1 MDPETP
7 RKSRL
12 SLRKKKRILE
22 LLDAGVQNSYSDL
35 RNLALS
41 SFPLLKVKKY
51 KIAEEYG
58 TFPFLLIAVFSG
70 VKAVYFHFSFQFLCK
85 EMVLVRKSCPD
96 QKLVYTFSDPKFPV
110 KPQLSK
116 GPTTF
121 NSKDSSVK
129 LSSKVQLTSS
139 F

>member
-58 TFPFLLIAVFSG
+58 TFPFLLIVVFFRCQSCL
-70 VKAVYFHFSFQFLCK
+70 FSFFVSIFMQRNGFGK
-85 EMVLVRKSCPD
+85 K
-96 QKLVYTFSDPKFPV
+96 KLPR
-110 KPQLSK
+110 
-116 GPTTF
+116 
-121 NSKDSSVK
+121 
-129 LSSKVQLTSS
+129 SKVGVYIFGSKVSSETSVIKRPDH

>member
-51 KIAEEYG
+51 KIAEPNG
-58 TFPFLLIAVFSG
+58 TFPFLLIVVFFRCQSCL
-70 VKAVYFHFSFQFLCK
+70 FSFFVSIFMQRNGFGK
-85 EMVLVRKSCPD
+85 K
-96 QKLVYTFSDPKFPV
+96 KLPR
-110 KPQLSK
+110 
-116 GPTTF
+116 
-121 NSKDSSVK
+121 
-129 LSSKVQLTSS
+129 SKVGVYIFGSKVSSETSVIKRPDH

>member
-58 TFPFLLIAVFSG
+58 TFPFLLIVVFFPVS
-70 VKAVYFHFSFQFLCK
+70 KLFIFIFIVYFRYNFYAK
-85 EMVLVRKSCPD
+85 K
-96 QKLVYTFSDPKFPV
+96 
-110 KPQLSK
+110 
-116 GPTTF
+116 
-121 NSKDSSVK
+121 
-129 LSSKVQLTSS
+129 
-139 F
+139 